1 MGVSSNFTP
10 HENQRSEPFY
20 TRKQLCSRTILNR
33 AYWKYPLLNC
43 RHASRYLLIEFQ
55 EPPIRMKT
63 SQHMRLVE
71 LWDQCSSCVGFC
83 IGLGAKF
90 FSVGYE
96 EIDDVL
102 VPLLE
107 SKADSSVAPRVFPS
121 YAILVWFADKVCYVR
136 ISEGNL
142 DCLL

>member
-1 MGVSSNFTP
+1 
-10 HENQRSEPFY
+10 
-20 TRKQLCSRTILNR
+20 
-33 AYWKYPLLNC
+33 
-43 RHASRYLLIEFQ
+43 
-55 EPPIRMKT
+55 MKT

-83 IGLGAKF
+83 VGLGAKF

-102 VPLLE
+102 VPILE
-107 SKADSSVAPRVFPS
+107 SKADSSIAPRVFPS

-136 ISEGNL
+136 ISEGNFRL
-142 DCLL
+142 STAVITGSWLV